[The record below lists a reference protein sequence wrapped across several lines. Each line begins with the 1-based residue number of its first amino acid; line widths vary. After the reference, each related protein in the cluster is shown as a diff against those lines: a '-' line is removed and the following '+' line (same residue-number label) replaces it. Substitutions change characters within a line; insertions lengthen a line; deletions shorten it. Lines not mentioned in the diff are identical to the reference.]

1 MPECACM
8 TPPFNYKDFDK
19 HAVGVDT
26 AKGRYGEVAIETCH
40 HCGSLW
46 LTYFVEYEAFSG
58 SARWYRGLISP
69 EVAETVTA
77 ENAVS
82 ILDGL
87 DWHFAGGSYF
97 DSTGRKGTGPVHVDL

>member
-1 MPECACM
+1 MR
-8 TPPFNYKDFDK
+8 PPFNRDDFEERDI
-19 HAVGVDT
+19 GVDT
-26 AKGRYGEVAIETCH
+26 AKGRYGDVAIETCR

-46 LTYFVEYEAFSG
+46 LTYFVEYEGFSR

-69 EVAETVTA
+69 EVAQTVTA

-97 DSTGRKGTGPVHVDL
+97 DSRGMRATGPVHVDL